1 MLLPPCSCTC
11 ALLRPAAFSSC
22 QPAASLEL
30 LLLLPPSS
38 ASSTK
43 PAEHLGAPRAG
54 FAHRRLPCA
63 CALGITASQGQCP
76 LLLQALEMLCGAAW
90 HSVNDCCC
98 FFSPAADDQAPCQA
112 AGLWPRRGAGHQG
125 ARLLPLHRLGQA
137 GAQRDSASL
146 QAKGCKCDCVTCAPP
161 LPLSR
166 TLFLSCTVSHSRWWV
181 HTHTSICAGA
191 AHLTRSVEVSLIYPF
206 RRSHICR
213 FGTRQTTVVKES
225 LAVPPGCFV
234 SL

>member
-1 MLLPPCSCTC
+1 MLLPSCSCTC
-11 ALLRPAAFSSC
+11 TLLWPAALSSC
-22 QPAASLEL
+22 QPAPSLEQ

-43 PAEHLGAPRAG
+43 PSECLRAPQAG
-54 FAHRRLPCA
+54 FEHRRLPWRQCLLLLR
-63 CALGITASQGQCP
+63 ALG
-76 LLLQALEMLCGAAW
+76 MLCGAVW
-90 HSVNDCCC
+90 HSMNDFCC

-146 QAKGCKCDCVTCAPP
+146 QAKGCKCDCVKCAPP

-191 AHLTRSVEVSLIYPF
+191 AHLTRSVEVSHSPVRKITYL
-206 RRSHICR
+206 
-213 FGTRQTTVVKES
+213 
-225 LAVPPGCFV
+225 
-234 SL
+234 